1 MCLPGCQAINHMH
14 PQVDHVIRFVMACLS
29 SCPPKKQLLLLKISL
44 VCACREKNMKGREG
58 GIFKNHGYRN
68 SQASDMRKKMNCS
81 FVIFASSTLLLM
93 IRRVVSSLV
102 VPVSGSR
109 HWNPTGTQLLTK
121 NVLHLMTGQ
130 GISLNIINNK

>member
-14 PQVDHVIRFVMACLS
+14 PKVDHVTRFVVAYLS
-29 SCPPKKQLLLLKISL
+29 SCPKENQLLLLKISL
-44 VCACREKNMKGREG
+44 VCRLLASFRKKMKMTRKESACRIKKNMKGRER

-81 FVIFASSTLLLM
+81 FVICASSTLLFM

-102 VPVSGSR
+102 VPVSGSQ
-109 HWNPTGTQLLTK
+109 H
-121 NVLHLMTGQ
+121 
-130 GISLNIINNK
+130 